1 MAAKIKNDSSRYL
14 TRASLA
20 GPHADRQVNSNSA
33 AAQNKRI
40 ETERR
45 DDKGKLDNRW
55 YIELPRKR

>member
-20 GPHADRQVNSNSA
+20 GALADRQGNSTTA
-33 AAQNKRI
+33 AVQNKRV